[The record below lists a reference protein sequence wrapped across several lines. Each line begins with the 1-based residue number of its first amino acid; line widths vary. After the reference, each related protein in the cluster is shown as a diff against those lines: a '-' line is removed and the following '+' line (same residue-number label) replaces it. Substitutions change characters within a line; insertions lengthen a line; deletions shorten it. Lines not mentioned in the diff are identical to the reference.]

1 VYSSGL
7 AFQEPVL
14 SYTDLQRRCHTIFPG
29 HRLQRPAELF
39 AAMAAWC
46 EKHDVDHDVYGD
58 GALLQDFERKVAAL
72 LGFEAAV
79 FCISGTMAQVTALRL
94 GAAEFARNGGSRLVA
109 LHPTSHI
116 LVHERSNYQ
125 LLDHFQA
132 LSVGD
137 RHRPWNEADLA
148 AVPDRL
154 GAVGLEIPMREI
166 GGQLSHWDELEAIKR
181 HCRSRGIHLHMDG
194 ARLWEA
200 QAGYGRGV
208 AEIAA
213 GFDSVYV
220 SLYKGIGGLGGAML
234 LGSRV
239 FVDRCA
245 QWFRR
250 QGGNV
255 IHRSPYIVAAAMQ
268 FDERLAAMPAYFERT
283 CFLYQALRA
292 HPELRVNPAEPQS
305 NMLHVHLP
313 VDRER
318 ALAVR
323 DSLARAHGIWMF
335 NRAAHGALPA
345 SSVIEIYVGDNLLS
359 MPDDTVR
366 EALGRFAA
374 ALAPDAKMADSPVPA
389 SPVP

>member
-1 VYSSGL
+1 MSDT
-7 AFQEPVL
+7 E
-14 SYTDLQRRCHTIFPG
+14 LQRRCHTVFPG
-29 HRLQRPAELF
+29 HRQRRPAELF

-46 EKHDVDHDVYGD
+46 ERHDVDHDVYGN
-58 GALLQDFERKVAAL
+58 GALVQEFEARVAAL

-94 GAAEFARNGGSRLVA
+94 ACEDRGSRLVA

-116 LVHERSNYQ
+116 FGHERSNFQ
-125 LLDHFQA
+125 MLDHFQA

-137 RHRPWNEADLA
+137 RYRPWTHADLA

-154 GAVGLEIPMREI
+154 GAVKLEIPMREI
-166 GGQLSHWDELEAIKR
+166 GGQLIDWDELEAIKR
-181 HCRSRGIHLHMDG
+181 HCRTQGIHLHMDG

-200 QAGYGRGV
+200 AAGYGRD
-208 AEIAA
+208 AAAIAA

-234 LGSRV
+234 LGSRA

-245 QWFRR
+245 EWFRR

-268 FDERLAAMPAYFERT
+268 FDERLAAMPAYFART
-283 CFLYQALRA
+283 QWLFEVLRGY
-292 HPELRVNPAEPQS
+292 PQLRVNPAAPQA
-305 NMLHVHLP
+305 NMLHLHLP
-313 VDRER
+313 ASRER

-323 DSLARAHGIWMF
+323 DVLAREHGVWMF
-335 NRAAHGALPA
+335 NRAAHGALLDT
-345 SSVIEIYVGDNLLS
+345 SVVEIYVGDNLLAL
-359 MPDDTVR
+359 PDDAVR
-366 EALGRFAA
+366 AALDRFAL
-374 ALAPDAKMADSPVPA
+374 ALADSGPG
-389 SPVP
+389 